1 MIDCGEGTQVQ
12 FRRLRLNFNRLHA
25 IFISHLHGD
34 HCFGLIGLI
43 STLSLLGRNASLHIY
58 AEAALEETLRPQIDH
73 FCKGIEFELIFHSID
88 PKKKSVIYEDRSVRI
103 CTIPLRHRIPCCG
116 FLFEEAPLLPHIKRD
131 MIDFYGIPNCYINN
145 IKLGADY
152 TLPNGEVVK
161 NERLVTESAPAR
173 RYAYCADTIYTPE
186 LAESIR
192 DVNLLYHEATFS
204 DCDLVRARQTFHST
218 ASQAAEMA
226 KNARAK
232 KLLIGHYSARYDEKI
247 LLEEAQK
254 TFPATI
260 LAEEGLC
267 INIE

>member
-161 NERLVTESAPAR
+161 NERLETESAPAR
-173 RYAYCADTIYTPE
+173 RYAYCAYTSYTPE

-192 DVNLLYHEATFS
+192 DVNLLYPEATFD
-204 DCDLVRARQTFHST
+204 DCELVRARQTFHST